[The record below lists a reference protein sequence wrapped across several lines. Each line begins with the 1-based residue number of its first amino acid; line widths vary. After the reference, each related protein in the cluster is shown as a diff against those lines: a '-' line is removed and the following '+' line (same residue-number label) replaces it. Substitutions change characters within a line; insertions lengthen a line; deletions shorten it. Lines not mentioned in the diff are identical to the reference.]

1 MYYTF
6 TNVDDEVQ
14 EPLVDMVKVL
24 PQLGTENR
32 SRFWVL
38 SASAHCPAS
47 HKVVR
52 TATVGNS

>member
-1 MYYTF
+1 MYYKF
-6 TNVDDEVQ
+6 TNVDNEAQ
-14 EPLVDMVKVL
+14 EPLVDTVNVL
-24 PQLGTENR
+24 PQLGIENR

-52 TATVGNS
+52 IATVENS